1 MQQLDLHSY
10 ECGYIDCF
18 NEMGLRRVKA
28 LAFSRPAEREVRDRL
43 LPFARAS
50 CQARGTKWFAEDDP
64 LVTDLFPAS
73 ACRGKYL
80 ILLYRE
86 DHILDQYLRLKE
98 RKAAQLAEGA
108 YFGGNRSRI
117 AWELGRPCSPIP
129 RRAGAPAAPGQRRK
143 GGSLTIKGSLFH

>member
-18 NEMGLRRVKA
+18 NEMVSAGVKA

-50 CQARGTKWFAEDDP
+50 CQTRGTKWYAEDDP

-117 AWELGRPCSPIP
+117 AWELGRLLSYPEETI
-129 RRAGAPAAPGQRRK
+129 RRLLQDNEEKEA
-143 GGSLTIKGSLFH
+143 L